1 MGRCRAAGTAAALA
15 MALLDGCVSRAPPSL
30 MPGPEAR
37 VVPGVPMVVFEEDR
51 CGPGSLSLVLRAHG
65 DAVSARELETA
76 LPEVGGRGVLSL
88 DMLIAARRRGFDA
101 ALLTGTAENVRG
113 ELAEGRPAILM
124 LRLLDAPGARRDV
137 FHYVVV
143 DGADAARGL
152 LRFQFGD
159 GRARWARLESL
170 EGSWKAAGHALLV
183 VRSRT
188 DTDAA
193 LARAVALEGQG
204 RLQEAEALYRE
215 VLAVR
220 PESVRAW
227 VNLGNVAADQERR
240 TESETAYRR
249 ALEIAPDDPDALNN
263 LAWLLLAERT
273 RLEEAETLA
282 SRAARQP
289 SPDRPLAQ
297 DTLGRIQLA
306 RGLCAEAAGTFREAL
321 AVEALP
327 EATRV
332 SLREG
337 LQRAEACGPR

>member
-1 MGRCRAAGTAAALA
+1 MGRRRAAGTAVLAVALHQA
-15 MALLDGCVSRAPPSL
+15 CVSRAPPSL
-30 MPGPEAR
+30 TPGPEAR
-37 VVPGVPMVVFEEDR
+37 VVLGVPVVVFEEDR

-101 ALLTGTAENVRG
+101 ALVAGTAEAVRG

-143 DGADAARGL
+143 DGIDAPRGL

-159 GRARWARLESL
+159 GKVRWARLEDL
-170 EGSWKAAGHALLV
+170 EGSWKPAGYALLV
-183 VRSRT
+183 VRPRA

-193 LARAVALEGQG
+193 LARAVAVEGER
-204 RLQEAEALYRE
+204 RLPEAEALYRE
-215 VLAVR
+215 VLQVR

-227 VNLGNVAADQERR
+227 VNLGNVAADLGRR
-240 TESETAYRR
+240 AESEAAYRR
-249 ALEIAPDDPDALNN
+249 ALAIAPDDQSALNN
-263 LAWLLLAERT
+263 LAWLLLAEGA
-273 RLEEAETLA
+273 RLEEAEALA

-289 SPDRPLAQ
+289 GPDRPLAQ

-306 RGLCAEAAGTFREAL
+306 QGRCAAAARTLREAL
-321 AVEALP
+321 EAEALP
-327 EATRV
+327 EATLAG
-332 SLREG
+332 LREG
-337 LQRAEACGPR
+337 LRRAEECAPH